1 MTSWRER
8 LKGLRDRLLGRR
20 TSDSSPTD
28 GAAGKSTYASD
39 RPSTGTP
46 SRTRTLR
53 PTADPVPLLSNTPA
67 KPPSTRTSQ
76 SRPTTPQRQSPVAL
90 NLGIDFGSSFT
101 KVCYRDVG
109 TEESGVVGIGT
120 GGSLLPSVVVVSSTG
135 RLYLSDA
142 AKRVKSAVQVR
153 YLKMRLAGVPIG
165 DALPHVA
172 GHDLNAESSV
182 KALSAWFLA
191 SVIVRSQVWLAAKQ
205 ADRLKGRSALW
216 SANVGVPVEHY
227 DSAAL
232 ATFEETLGVAWL
244 WSRDGIPATL
254 EEAVSGYAETK
265 ARLGV
270 EVTDFHAVPEIAA
283 AIQSFVTSRE
293 AIEGIY
299 VYFDIGGGTVDGV
312 AFNYV
317 NRGGD
322 RRINFYSG
330 KVASLGLAA
339 ISAELGEPADAVDA
353 ETFQRLMSSCA
364 PEQAQKLIHKIRRVV
379 GEVIMTAKM
388 KDGRN
393 WQVEGIQS
401 ADYERKFI
409 GRMSPSRMK
418 PLIVFVGGG
427 GSRSTWYT
435 DALASTYTAFQH
447 DRAGIPPYKML
458 QVPAPKDF
466 AMEKTDTHDFNRY
479 AISYGLSVPFGEG
492 PDIGLPSEFT
502 IIDLLKPR
510 ALIGRVD
517 YLDSKDA
524 FD

>member
-8 LKGLRDRLLGRR
+8 LKGLRDRLLGQR
-20 TSDSSPTD
+20 TSYNAPAD
-28 GAAGKSTYASD
+28 GAAGKPTYVSD
-39 RPSTGTP
+39 QSSTGTP
-46 SRTRTLR
+46 SRKPTLR
-53 PTADPVPLLSNTPA
+53 STADPAPPLSHSPA
-67 KPPSTRTSQ
+67 RPAATRNGQ
-76 SRPTTPQRQSPVAL
+76 SRTTTAQRQSSVAI

-109 TEESGVVGIGT
+109 TEESGVVGLGT
-120 GGSLLPSVVVVSSTG
+120 GGSLLPSLVVVSSTG
-135 RLYLSDA
+135 RLYLPDA
-142 AKRVKSAVQVR
+142 AKQVKSTVQVR

-165 DALPHVA
+165 DALPQLA
-172 GHDLNAESSV
+172 EHDLNAEISV

-232 ATFEETLGVAWL
+232 GTFEETLGVAWL
-244 WSRDGIPATL
+244 WSRDGIPETI
-254 EEAVSGYAETK
+254 EEAVSSYAETK
-265 ARLGV
+265 ERLGV

-283 AIQSFVTSRE
+283 AVQSFVISRE

-330 KVASLGLAA
+330 KVASLGLAS
-339 ISAELGEPADAVDA
+339 ICAELGGPIDAVDA
-353 ETFQRLMSSCA
+353 ETFQGLISSCA
-364 PEQAQKLIHKIRRVV
+364 PEQERVV
-379 GEVIMTAKM
+379 AHRIRKLVAEVIMMAKR

-393 WQVEGIQS
+393 WQVDAIQS

-409 GRMSPSRMK
+409 GRISPSRMK

-427 GSRSTWYT
+427 GANSTWYT
-435 DALASTYTAFQH
+435 DALASTYSAFQH
-447 DRAGIPPYKML
+447 DRAGVPPYKML
-458 QVPAPKDF
+458 QVPTPRDF
-466 AMEKTDTHDFNRY
+466 VSTTNDDQDFNRY

-492 PDIGLPSEFT
+492 PDIGLPSQFT
-502 IIDLLKPR
+502 VVDLPKTRVL
-510 ALIGRVD
+510 AGAVD
-517 YLDSKDA
+517 YLDSKDV